1 MNSLDWTATV
11 NSIKEDLPFAQF
23 QNWVKPIE
31 YIRSDD
37 RIVHLGVPTRFHED
51 MIRSRFVDTLKRAIR
66 RQTGNDLQ
74 LEFEVLVRDENT
86 EASKSEPPL
95 PEIQTPQAPNL
106 TPVSHQVRP
115 TLRLIDNQN
124 NQDEED
130 PTSRSFID
138 APNYPKFTTPFLV
151 SGYNRLAYQ
160 CAMLFA
166 EGTNSQAN
174 PLIIQS
180 SVGMGKTHL
189 LSEIGEAIH
198 RRQPQL
204 KIRYTT
210 FEAFTSEMVKS
221 FNDKTASEF
230 QRKYRFDTDVLLFDD
245 VAGLAG
251 RKRSQEELLHIFNE
265 ILARGGRVA
274 FTTSLQI
281 SRLTEFID
289 PLKSRLLSGLSIDIK
304 NPNFEEKVELL
315 GQVSFHNQISV
326 DAPLLR
332 SMADHGQKDVRELI
346 GSLFRIHLQ
355 AQLENKPLNNEFL
368 AKEGWIQESQ
378 KEIITLDEIVGLVE
392 HNFGV
397 TRSDMISKS
406 RKQAIVWA
414 RQVAMYLARRY
425 TLLPLEEIGRTFGR
439 DHATVIHAFDKVSE
453 TMQFHPT
460 QGYQVEFLIKKLE
473 ARQPKDNYELP
484 L

>member
-11 NSIKEDLPFAQF
+11 NSIKEAMPSAQF

-37 RIVHLGVPTRFHED
+37 TCVHLGVPSRFHED
-51 MIRSRFVDTLKRAIR
+51 MLRSRFVDTLKKAIR

-74 LEFEVLVRDENT
+74 LEFEILVRDENT
-86 EASKSEPPL
+86 EASRSEVPIIPNTPP
-95 PEIQTPQAPNL
+95 PTAPNS
-106 TPVSHQVRP
+106 TERRPV
-115 TLRLIDNQN
+115 LRLIENENAFD
-124 NQDEED
+124 DEEMANSESIN
-130 PTSRSFID
+130 T
-138 APNYPKFTTPFLV
+138 PNYPKFSTPFLV
-151 SGYNRLAYQ
+151 TGFNRLAYQ

-166 EGTNSQAN
+166 EGSNSQAN

-198 RRQPQL
+198 RRQPKL
-204 KIRYTT
+204 RIKYVN
-210 FEAFTSEMVKS
+210 FESFTSEMVKS
-221 FNDKTASEF
+221 FNDKTASQF
-230 QRKYRFDTDVLLFDD
+230 QSRYRYETDVLLFDD

-251 RKRSQEELLHIFNE
+251 RKRSQEELMHIFNE
-265 ILARGGRVA
+265 ILGRGGRVA
-274 FTTSLQI
+274 FTTSQPI

-289 PLKSRLLSGLSIDIK
+289 PLKSRLLSGVSIDIK
-304 NPNFEEKVELL
+304 SPNFEEKVELL
-315 GQVSFHNQISV
+315 GQVSFHSQISV
-326 DAPLLR
+326 DATVLR
-332 SMADHGQKDVRELI
+332 SIADKGQKDVRELI

-378 KEIITLDEIVGLVE
+378 KEVITLDEIISLVE
-392 HNFGV
+392 YNFGV
-397 TRSDMISKS
+397 TRNDMISKS
-406 RKQAIVWA
+406 RKQAIAWA

-425 TLLPLEEIGRTFGR
+425 TLLPLEEIGRSFGR
-439 DHATVIHAFDKVSE
+439 DHATVIHAFDKVAE
-453 TMQFHPT
+453 TIQFQPT
-460 QGYQVEFLIKKLE
+460 HGYQVEFLIKKLE

-484 L
+484 I

>member
-1 MNSLDWTATV
+1 MNSLDWTATL
-11 NSIKEDLPFAQF
+11 NSIKEDLPSAQF
-23 QNWVKPIE
+23 QNWLKPIE
-31 YIRSDD
+31 YISSDETS
-37 RIVHLGVPTRFHED
+37 VHLGVPSRFHED
-51 MIRSRFVDTLKRAIR
+51 MLRSRFVDTLKKAIR
-66 RQTGNDLQ
+66 RQTGSDLQ
-74 LEFEVLVRDENT
+74 LEFEILVRDENT
-86 EASKSEPPL
+86 EASKSEILLPIPPAPPVL
-95 PEIQTPQAPNL
+95 NPPQSN
-106 TPVSHQVRP
+106 SRP
-115 TLRLIDNQN
+115 TLRLIDNQSDFN
-124 NQDEED
+124 EED
-130 PTSRSFID
+130 PTSLESLT

-151 SGYNRLAYQ
+151 SGFNRLAYQ
-160 CAMLFA
+160 CAMLFS
-166 EGTNSQAN
+166 EGSNSQAN

-198 RRQPQL
+198 RRQPSL
-204 KIRYTT
+204 RIRYTT
-210 FEAFTSEMVKS
+210 FESFTSEMVKS
-221 FNDKTASEF
+221 FNDKTASAF
-230 QRKYRFDTDVLLFDD
+230 QSRYRFETDVLLFDD

-274 FTTSLQI
+274 FTTSMPI

-304 NPNFEEKVELL
+304 SPNHEEKVELL
-315 GQVSFHNQISV
+315 GQVSFHSQISV
-326 DAPLLR
+326 DNTILR
-332 SMADHGQKDVRELI
+332 SIADKGQKDVRELI

-378 KEIITLDEIVGLVE
+378 KEVITLEEIISLVE
-392 HNFGV
+392 HNFGI

-406 RKQAIVWA
+406 RKQAIAWA

-425 TLLPLEEIGRTFGR
+425 TLLPLEEIGNTFGR

-473 ARQPKDNYELP
+473 ARQPKDNYEFP
-484 L
+484 I

>member
-11 NSIKEDLPFAQF
+11 NSIKEDLPLAQF

-31 YIRSDD
+31 YLRSDD
-37 RIVHLGVPTRFHED
+37 KIIHLGVPSRFHED
-51 MIRSRFVDTLKRAIR
+51 MVRSRFVDTLKKAIR

-74 LEFEVLVRDENT
+74 LEFQVLIRDENT
-86 EASKSEPPL
+86 EAAKSEVPDL
-95 PEIQTPQAPNL
+95 EIPKPQTPSPAQGR
-106 TPVSHQVRP
+106 PV
-115 TLRLIDNQN
+115 LRLIESETSFDD
-124 NQDEED
+124 DEISTAE
-130 PTSRSFID
+130 SLY
-138 APNYPKFTTPFLV
+138 APNYPKFNTPFLS
-151 SGYNRLAYQ
+151 SGFNQLAYQ

-166 EGTNSQAN
+166 EGSNTQVN

-180 SVGMGKTHL
+180 AVGMGKTHL

-198 RRQPQL
+198 RRQPHL
-204 KIRYTT
+204 RIRYTT

-230 QRKYRFDTDVLLFDD
+230 QRRYRLETDLLLFDD

-265 ILARGGRVA
+265 ILARGGRIA
-274 FTTSLQI
+274 FSTSTPI

-289 PLKSRLLSGLSIDIK
+289 PLKSRLASGLSIDIK
-304 NPNFEEKVELL
+304 SPNFEEKVELL
-315 GQVSFHNQISV
+315 GQVSFHSQISV
-326 DAPLLR
+326 DPTVLR
-332 SMADHGQKDVRELI
+332 SIADKGQKDVRELI
-346 GSLFRIHLQ
+346 GSLFRVHLQ

-378 KEIITLDEIVGLVE
+378 KEVITLDEIIGLVE

-397 TRSDMISKS
+397 TRADMVSKS

-425 TLLPLEEIGRTFGR
+425 TLLPLEEIGKTFGR

-453 TMQFHPT
+453 TMQFQPT

>member
-1 MNSLDWTATV
+1 MV
-11 NSIKEDLPFAQF
+11 
-23 QNWVKPIE
+23 
-31 YIRSDD
+31 
-37 RIVHLGVPTRFHED
+37 
-51 MIRSRFVDTLKRAIR
+51 RSRFADTLKKAIR

-86 EASKSEPPL
+86 EASKSEFPTLEVVAPA
-95 PEIQTPQAPNL
+95 PSQAPSAS
-106 TPVSHQVRP
+106 TRPV
-115 TLRLIDNQN
+115 LRLIETETAYDD
-124 NQDEED
+124 DEN
-130 PTSRSFID
+130 TSAAALY
-138 APNYPKFTTPFLV
+138 APNYPKFNTPFLA

-166 EGTNSQAN
+166 EGGNAQAN
-174 PLIIQS
+174 PLIIHS
-180 SVGMGKTHL
+180 AVGMGKTHL
-189 LSEIGEAIH
+189 LSEIGEAIY

-204 KIRYTT
+204 RIRYTT

-230 QRKYRFDTDVLLFDD
+230 QRKYRFETDVLLFDD

-274 FTTSLQI
+274 FTTSQ
-281 SRLTEFID
+281 SVTRLTEFID
-289 PLKSRLLSGLSIDIK
+289 PLKSRLASGLSIDIK
-304 NPNFEEKVELL
+304 TPNFEEKVELL
-315 GQVSFHNQISV
+315 GQVSFHSQISV
-326 DAPLLR
+326 EATVLR
-332 SMADHGQKDVRELI
+332 SVADKGQKDIRELI
-346 GSLFRIHLQ
+346 GSLFRVHLQ

-378 KEIITLDEIVGLVE
+378 KEVITLDEIIALVE
-392 HNFGV
+392 HNFGIN
-397 TRSDMISKS
+397 RSDMFSKS

-453 TMQFHPT
+453 TMQFQPT